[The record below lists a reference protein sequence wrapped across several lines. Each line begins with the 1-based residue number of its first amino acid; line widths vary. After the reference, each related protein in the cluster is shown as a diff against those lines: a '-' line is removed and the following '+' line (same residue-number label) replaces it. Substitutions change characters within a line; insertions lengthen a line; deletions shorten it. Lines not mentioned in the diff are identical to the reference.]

1 MLRYLTFRFTG
12 LVGVVFAI
20 TVFCFLLV
28 HLLPGDPTA
37 AILGFAN
44 NPHNRAV
51 LDRQLGLDKPLL
63 TQYWVWL
70 DNVLH
75 GNLGTSES
83 GSTLAVIKSSFRYD
97 IELVIY
103 SQVLAYLISIPMSV
117 FAAHRPRGW
126 FDQVAT
132 LGSFLLYCLPAF
144 ILVIWLIDALT
155 LHLHWFP
162 GPGFNPFPTGL
173 PFWSRIGRNL
183 YGFLLPSI
191 IIALGTVALFFRL
204 LRTEMEFT
212 LQEEFIT
219 VARSKGLTDRRILWR
234 HALRPSMSTLLA
246 STGNNI
252 ALLVTGLFIVEV
264 KFALPGIGVA
274 LQGAIQE
281 DNYVLVQGI
290 ALVTAVFVVV
300 LNFLLD
306 IATVVI
312 DPRIARA

>member
-1 MLRYLTFRFTG
+1 MLRYLTYRFFS

-20 TVFCFLLV
+20 SVFCFLLV
-28 HLLPGDPTA
+28 HLLPGNPAA
-37 AILGFAN
+37 AILGYAN
-44 NPHNRAV
+44 SPHNRAV

-63 TQYWVWL
+63 QQYWVWF

-75 GNLGTSES
+75 GNLGTSQS
-83 GSTLAVIKSSFRYD
+83 GSTVAVIRASFRYD
-97 IELVIY
+97 IELVLY
-103 SQVLAYLISIPMSV
+103 SQILAYLISVPMSV
-117 FAAHRPRGW
+117 FAARRPRGL
-126 FDQVAT
+126 FDQTAS

-155 LHLHWFP
+155 LHLHVFP
-162 GPGFNPFPTGL
+162 GPGYDPFPLATS
-173 PFWSRIGRNL
+173 FWATIGDNL

-212 LQEEFIT
+212 LQEEYIT
-219 VARSKGLTDRRILWR
+219 VARSKGLSNRRILWR

-264 KFALPGIGVA
+264 KFGLPGLGA
-274 LQGAIQE
+274 SLQGAIQA

-290 ALVTAVFVVV
+290 ALVTAVTVVF

-306 IATVVI
+306 IATIVI
-312 DPRIARA
+312 DPRVARA

>member
-1 MLRYLTFRFTG
+1 LTFRFIS
-12 LVGVVFAI
+12 LLGVVFAI

-37 AILGFAN
+37 AILGYAN
-44 NPHNRAV
+44 SPHNRAV

-63 TQYWVWL
+63 QQYWIWFS
-70 DNVLH
+70 NVLH
-75 GNLGTSES
+75 GNLGTSQS
-83 GSTLAVIKSSFRYD
+83 GPTDAVVKASFRFD
-97 IELVIY
+97 VELVIY
-103 SQVLAYLISIPMSV
+103 SQVLAYLISVPMSV
-117 FAAHRPRGW
+117 YAAKRARGK
-126 FDQVAT
+126 FDQAAT

-162 GPGFNPFPTGL
+162 GPGYDPFPTGL
-173 PFWSRIGRNL
+173 PFWSTVGHNL

-212 LQEEFIT
+212 LQEEYIT
-219 VARSKGLTDRRILWR
+219 VARSKGLSDRRILWR

-264 KFALPGIGVA
+264 KFALPGLGA
-274 LQGAIQE
+274 SLQAAIQQ

-290 ALVTAVFVVV
+290 ALVTAVFVVF

-312 DPRIARA
+312 DPRVARA